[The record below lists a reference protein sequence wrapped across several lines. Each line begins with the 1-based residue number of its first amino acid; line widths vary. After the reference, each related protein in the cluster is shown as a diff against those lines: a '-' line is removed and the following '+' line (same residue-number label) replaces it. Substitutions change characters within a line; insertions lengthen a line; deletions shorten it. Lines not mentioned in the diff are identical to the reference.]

1 MRFEQFSAY
10 TSPFHVFDS
19 SLVLPFYESHQQ
31 AQRQLSDWTRAGKL
45 IQLRRGLYTFPP
57 HDKSNNPVSFFIAN
71 RLVGASYISLQMA
84 LSYYDLIPEHVV
96 AVTSVTTGRPQKYE
110 NEFGRF
116 FYRHIKP
123 AFFYGFEYRQIT
135 ASQFAFV
142 ATPEKAI
149 LDLIYLTPDGANEAY
164 IRELRL
170 QNLDL
175 LDIDRLKNFVARA
188 DIPKLRRALP
198 CLLDVIRE
206 EIEDYAP
213 L

>member
-1 MRFEQFSAY
+1 MRFEQFSAH
-10 TSPFHVFDS
+10 TRPFRVFDS
-19 SLVLPFYESHQQ
+19 SLVLPFYESRQH

-57 HDKSNNPVSFFIAN
+57 YDTSENPVSFVIAN
-71 RLVGASYISLQMA
+71 RLVVASYVSLQMA
-84 LSYYDLIPEHVV
+84 LSYYDIIPEHVV
-96 AVTSVTTGRPQKYE
+96 AVTCVTTGRPQKYE

-116 FYRHIKP
+116 SYRHIKP

-149 LDLIYLTPDGANEAY
+149 LDLIYLTPGGDNKAY

-175 LDIDRLKNFVARA
+175 IDIDRLKDFVARA
-188 DIPKLRRALP
+188 DKPKLRRALP

-206 EIEDYAP
+206 EIEEYEP